1 LIYVEKIRIVNLSKR
16 YGKVIAAHA
25 VSLAVEDKEFF
36 SLLGPSGCGKSTVLR
51 CVAGLEEPSE
61 GEIYIGGTRVNS
73 TADGI
78 NVPTELRPIGM
89 VFQNYAVWPH
99 MTVHDNVAYPL
110 KLKKL
115 AKGTIKTQL
124 KDALYTVGLERLAD
138 RFPSQL
144 SGGEQQRVALARA
157 LIKEPEVL
165 LLDEPLSNL
174 DAKLREQ
181 MRFELKDLQRRTG
194 IPILYVT
201 HDQSEA
207 LAMSDRL
214 AVMNAGH
221 IIQVGAP
228 AEIYTHPANRF
239 VADFIGLMNFVPG
252 RILARSGEEA
262 TVEFLGSHRL
272 NVIDRSDLSGECVV
286 AVRPEDISLSQTG
299 PIRCRV
305 EVRNYSGHLIDF
317 KVRADGAV
325 LRVQT
330 PKTAI
335 YQEGEEL
342 GFTIERAM
350 LFAVRESSSEGIGPV
365 DGKPFAT

>member
-1 LIYVEKIRIVNLSKR
+1 MEKIRISHLSKK
-16 YGKVIAAHA
+16 YGKVLA
-25 VSLAVEDKEFF
+25 VDSVTLAVEDKEFF

-61 GEIYIGGTRVNS
+61 GEVYIGATRVNS
-73 TADGI
+73 SVDGI
-78 NVPTELRPIGM
+78 NVPTEIRPIGM

-115 AKGTIKTQL
+115 PKEIIETKL
-124 KDALYTVGLERLAD
+124 KDALHTVGLERLSD
-138 RFPSQL
+138 RYPSQL

-201 HDQSEA
+201 HDQAEA
-207 LAMSDRL
+207 LAMSDHL
-214 AVMNAGH
+214 AVMNAGR
-221 IIQVGAP
+221 IVQVGTP
-228 AEIYTHPANRF
+228 DEIYTRPTDRF

-252 RILARSGEEA
+252 RILSRIGEEA
-262 TVEFLGSHRL
+262 IVEFLSGHRIS
-272 NVIDRSDLSGECVV
+272 VTDRSGLSGACLV
-286 AVRPEDISLSQTG
+286 AVRPEVISLSPKG

-305 EVRNYSGHLIDF
+305 EVRSYAGHLVDY

-330 PKTAI
+330 AKTAV
-335 YQEGEEL
+335 YKEGEEL
-342 GFTIERAM
+342 GLAVQQAI
-350 LFAVRESSSEGIGPV
+350 LFAARES
-365 DGKPFAT
+365 

>member
-1 LIYVEKIRIVNLSKR
+1 MEKIRIHNLAKR
-16 YGKVIAAHA
+16 YGRVVAADA
-25 VSLAVEDKEFF
+25 VTFAVGDNEFF

-51 CVAGLEEPSE
+51 CVAGLEEPTE
-61 GEIYIGGTRVNS
+61 GEIYIGETCVNS
-73 TADGI
+73 TAKGI
-78 NVPTELRPIGM
+78 NIPTELRPIGM

-110 KLKKL
+110 KLKRL
-115 AKGTIKTQL
+115 AKQVIESKL
-124 KDALYTVGLERLAD
+124 KDALHTVGLEKLAD
-138 RFPSQL
+138 RYPSQL

-201 HDQSEA
+201 HDQTEA

-214 AVMNAGH
+214 AVMNAGR
-221 IIQVGAP
+221 IVQVGAP
-228 AEIYTHPANRF
+228 AEIYTRPADRF
-239 VADFIGLMNFVPG
+239 VADFIGLMNFVP
-252 RILARSGEEA
+252 ARVVSRKGEEA
-262 TVEFLGSHRL
+262 VVEFLGSHRL
-272 NVIDRSDLSGECVV
+272 NVIDGSGVSGECVV

-299 PIRCRV
+299 TIPCRV
-305 EVRNYSGHLIDF
+305 EVSSYSGHLIDY
-317 KVRADGAV
+317 KVRADGAE

-330 PKTAI
+330 SKTAI
-335 YQEGEEL
+335 YKEGAEL
-342 GFTIERAM
+342 GLTIERAM
-350 LFAVRESSSEGIGPV
+350 LFAAR
-365 DGKPFAT
+365 

>member
-1 LIYVEKIRIVNLSKR
+1 LTRMEKIRIINLAKR
-16 YGKVIAAHA
+16 YGKVVAADA
-25 VSLAVEDKEFF
+25 VTFAVGDKEFF

-51 CVAGLEEPSE
+51 CVAGLEEPTQ
-61 GEIYIGGTRVNS
+61 GEIYIGQNRVNS
-73 TADGI
+73 VADGI

-115 AKGTIKTQL
+115 PRELIESKLDQ
-124 KDALYTVGLERLAD
+124 ALRTVGLERLAD
-138 RFPSQL
+138 RYPSQL

-201 HDQSEA
+201 HDQTEA

-214 AVMNAGH
+214 AVMNAGR
-221 IIQVGAP
+221 IVQVGAP
-228 AEIYTHPANRF
+228 HEIYNRPADRF

-252 RILARSGEEA
+252 RIVNRSGEEA
-262 TVEFLGSHRL
+262 MVEFLGTHRIT
-272 NVIDRSDLSGECVV
+272 VIDRSGLRGECVV
-286 AVRPEDISLSQTG
+286 AVRPEDISLSPAG

-305 EVRNYSGHLIDF
+305 EVSSYSGHLIDY
-317 KVRADGAV
+317 KVSVDGAL
-325 LRVQT
+325 LRIQT

-335 YQEGEEL
+335 YKEGDEL
-342 GFTIERAM
+342 GFTVERAM
-350 LFAVRESSSEGIGPV
+350 LFAARESERAAA
-365 DGKPFAT
+365 K

>member
-1 LIYVEKIRIVNLSKR
+1 VEKIRILNLSKR
-16 YGKVIAAHA
+16 YGKVTAADR
-25 VSLAVEDKEFF
+25 VSLAVQDKEFF

-51 CVAGLEEPSE
+51 CVAGLEEPTE
-61 GEIYIGGTRVNS
+61 GEIYIGQTRVNAA
-73 TADGI
+73 ADGI

-115 AKGTIKTQL
+115 SKEIIEGKLEA
-124 KDALYTVGLERLAD
+124 ALHTVGLGRLAD
-138 RFPSQL
+138 RYPSQL

-201 HDQSEA
+201 HDQAEA

-214 AVMNAGH
+214 AVMNAGR
-221 IIQVGAP
+221 IIQIGTP
-228 AEIYTHPANRF
+228 TDIYGHPVDRF
-239 VADFIGLMNFVPG
+239 VADFIGLMNFIPG
-252 RILARSGEEA
+252 RILGRSEEA
-262 TVEFLGSHRL
+262 AMVEFLGGHRL
-272 NVIDRSDLSGECVV
+272 NVTDRSSLSGDCIV
-286 AVRPEDISLSQTG
+286 AVRPEDISLGPKG

-305 EVRNYSGHLIDF
+305 EVRNYSGHLIDY
-317 KVRADGAV
+317 KVRADGGV

-330 PKTAI
+330 AKNEI
-335 YQEGEEL
+335 YPEGEEL
-342 GFTIERAM
+342 GLSIHRAM
-350 LFAVRESSSEGIGPV
+350 LFAAG
-365 DGKPFAT
+365 DG

>member
-1 LIYVEKIRIVNLSKR
+1 MEKIRIHNLAKR
-16 YGKVIAAHA
+16 YGKVVAADA
-25 VSLAVEDKEFF
+25 VTFGVGDNEFF

-51 CVAGLEEPSE
+51 CVAGLEEPTE
-61 GEIYIGGTRVNS
+61 GDIYIGETCVNS
-73 TADGI
+73 TAKGI

-99 MTVHDNVAYPL
+99 MTVRDNVAYPL

-115 AKGTIKTQL
+115 SKEVIETEL
-124 KDALYTVGLERLAD
+124 KEALHTVGLGKLAD
-138 RFPSQL
+138 RYPSQL

-201 HDQSEA
+201 HDQTEA

-214 AVMNAGH
+214 AVMNAGR
-221 IIQVGAP
+221 IVQVGAP
-228 AEIYTHPANRF
+228 AEIYTRPADRF
-239 VADFIGLMNFVPG
+239 VADFIGLMNFVP
-252 RILARSGEEA
+252 ARVVSRKGEEA
-262 TVEFLGSHRL
+262 TVELLGNHRL
-272 NVIDRSDLSGECVV
+272 NVIDGSGVSGECVV

-299 PIRCRV
+299 TIRCRV
-305 EVRNYSGHLIDF
+305 EVSSYSGHLIDY
-317 KVRADGAV
+317 KVTADGAA

-330 PKTAI
+330 SKTAI
-335 YQEGEEL
+335 YKEGAEL
-342 GFTIERAM
+342 GLTIDRAM
-350 LFAVRESSSEGIGPV
+350 LFAAR
-365 DGKPFAT
+365 

>member
-1 LIYVEKIRIVNLSKR
+1 MEKIRIHNLAKR
-16 YGKVIAAHA
+16 YGKVAAADA
-25 VSLAVEDKEFF
+25 VTFGVGDNEFF

-51 CVAGLEEPSE
+51 CVAGLEEPTE
-61 GEIYIGGTRVNS
+61 GDIYIGETCVNS
-73 TADGI
+73 TAKGI

-99 MTVHDNVAYPL
+99 MTVRDNVAYPL

-115 AKGTIKTQL
+115 SKEVIETKL
-124 KDALYTVGLERLAD
+124 KEALHTVGLGKLAD
-138 RFPSQL
+138 RYPSQL

-201 HDQSEA
+201 HDQTEA

-214 AVMNAGH
+214 AVMNAGR
-221 IIQVGAP
+221 IVQVGAP
-228 AEIYTHPANRF
+228 AEIYTRPADRF
-239 VADFIGLMNFVPG
+239 VADFIGLMNFVP
-252 RILARSGEEA
+252 ARVVSRKGEEA
-262 TVEFLGSHRL
+262 VVEFLGSHRL
-272 NVIDRSDLSGECVV
+272 NVIDGSGVSGECVV

-299 PIRCRV
+299 TIRCRV
-305 EVRNYSGHLIDF
+305 EVSSYSGHLIDY
-317 KVRADGAV
+317 KVTADGAV

-330 PKTAI
+330 SKTAI
-335 YQEGEEL
+335 YKEGAEL
-342 GFTIERAM
+342 GLTIDRAM
-350 LFAVRESSSEGIGPV
+350 LFAAR
-365 DGKPFAT
+365 

>member
-1 LIYVEKIRIVNLSKR
+1 MEKIRIINLAKR
-16 YGKVIAAHA
+16 YGKVVAADQ
-25 VSLAVEDKEFF
+25 VTFSVGDKEFF

-51 CVAGLEEPSE
+51 CVAGLEEPTE
-61 GEIYIGGTRVNS
+61 GDIYIGETRVNS
-73 TADGI
+73 TRDGI
-78 NVPTELRPIGM
+78 NVPTEIRPIGM

-115 AKGTIKTQL
+115 P
-124 KDALYTVGLERLAD
+124 KDVIETKLDGALHTVGLERLAD
-138 RFPSQL
+138 RYPSQL

-181 MRFELKDLQRRTG
+181 MRFELKDLQRRSG

-201 HDQSEA
+201 HDQTEA

-214 AVMNAGH
+214 AIMNAGH
-221 IIQVGAP
+221 IVQIGAP
-228 AEIYTHPANRF
+228 TEIYAQPVDRF
-239 VADFIGLMNFVPG
+239 VADFIGLMNFIPA
-252 RILARSGEEA
+252 RIVGRSGVEA

-272 NVIDRSDLSGECVV
+272 TVNDRKSLTGQCVI
-286 AVRPEDISLSQTG
+286 AVRPEDIALGPAG

-305 EVRNYSGHLIDF
+305 EVSNYSGHLIDY
-317 KVRADGAV
+317 KVRADGVV

-330 PKTAI
+330 PKTI
-335 YQEGEEL
+335 YREGAEL
-342 GFTIERAM
+342 GFSIERAM
-350 LFAVRESSSEGIGPV
+350 LFPA
-365 DGKPFAT
+365 F

>member
-1 LIYVEKIRIVNLSKR
+1 MEKIRIINLAKR
-16 YGKVIAAHA
+16 YGKVVAADQ
-25 VSLAVEDKEFF
+25 VTFSVGDKEFF

-51 CVAGLEEPSE
+51 CVAGLEEPTE
-61 GEIYIGGTRVNS
+61 GEIYIGETRVNS

-78 NVPTELRPIGM
+78 NVPTEVRPIGM

-115 AKGTIKTQL
+115 PKAVIESKLEG
-124 KDALYTVGLERLAD
+124 ALHTVGLGALAG
-138 RFPSQL
+138 RYPSQL

-201 HDQSEA
+201 HDQTEA

-214 AVMNAGH
+214 AVMNAGR
-221 IIQVGAP
+221 IVQIGAP
-228 AEIYTHPANRF
+228 TEIYARPVDRF

-252 RILARSGEEA
+252 RVVSRDGDKA

-272 NVIDRSDLSGECVV
+272 NVLDRSSLTGECVV
-286 AVRPEDISLSQTG
+286 AVRPEDISLSPTG
-299 PIRCRV
+299 TIRCRV
-305 EVRNYSGHLIDF
+305 DVSNYSGHLIDY
-317 KVRADGAV
+317 KIRADGV
-325 LRVQT
+325 MLRVQT

-335 YQEGEEL
+335 YREGEEL
-342 GFTIERAM
+342 GFEVERAM
-350 LFAVRESSSEGIGPV
+350 LFAARPS
-365 DGKPFAT
+365 

>member
-1 LIYVEKIRIVNLSKR
+1 MDKIRVLNLNKR
-16 YGKVIAAHA
+16 YGKVIAADD
-25 VSLAVEDKEFF
+25 VTLSVGDKEFF

-51 CVAGLEEPSE
+51 CVAGLEEPTQ
-61 GEIYIGGTRVNS
+61 GEIYIGEIRVNS
-73 TADGI
+73 TAERI

-89 VFQNYAVWPH
+89 VFQNYAIWPH

-115 AKGTIKTQL
+115 AKDSIEAKL
-124 KDALYTVGLERLAD
+124 KDALHTVGLERLAD
-138 RFPSQL
+138 RYPSQL

-201 HDQSEA
+201 HDQTEA

-214 AVMNAGH
+214 AIMNAGR
-221 IIQVGAP
+221 IVQIGAP
-228 AEIYTHPANRF
+228 AEIYTYPADRF
-239 VADFIGLMNFVPG
+239 VADFIGLMNFVSARVVG
-252 RILARSGEEA
+252 RRGEEC

-272 NVIDRSDLSGECVV
+272 DVIDRSALSGDCVI
-286 AVRPEDISLSQTG
+286 AVRPEDISLGTGG

-305 EVRNYSGHLIDF
+305 EVRNYSGHLIDY
-317 KVRADGAV
+317 KVRTDGAV

-330 PKTAI
+330 PKTTI
-335 YQEGEEL
+335 YKEGEETAL
-342 GFTIERAM
+342 AIERAM
-350 LFAVRESSSEGIGPV
+350 LFAPAKGQS
-365 DGKPFAT
+365 

>member
-1 LIYVEKIRIVNLSKR
+1 MEKIRISHLSKK
-16 YGKVIAAHA
+16 YGKVLA
-25 VSLAVEDKEFF
+25 VDSVTLTVEDKEFF

-61 GEIYIGGTRVNS
+61 GEVYIGATRVNS
-73 TADGI
+73 SVDRI

-115 AKGTIKTQL
+115 PKEIVETKL
-124 KDALYTVGLERLAD
+124 KDALHTVGLERLSD
-138 RFPSQL
+138 RYPSQL

-201 HDQSEA
+201 HDQAEA

-214 AVMNAGH
+214 AVMNAGR
-221 IIQVGAP
+221 IIQVGTP
-228 AEIYTHPANRF
+228 AEIYTQPADRF

-252 RILARSGEEA
+252 RILSRNGEEA
-262 TVEFLGSHRL
+262 TVEFLSGHRL
-272 NVIDRSDLSGECVV
+272 SVADRSDLSGECFV
-286 AVRPEDISLSQTG
+286 AVRPEDISLSPGG
-299 PIRCRV
+299 PVRCRV
-305 EVRNYSGHLIDF
+305 EVRSYAGHLIDY
-317 KVRADGAV
+317 KIRADGAV

-330 PKTAI
+330 AKTEI
-335 YQEGEEL
+335 YQEGEEV
-342 GFTIERAM
+342 GFAVERAM
-350 LFAVRESSSEGIGPV
+350 LFAARES
-365 DGKPFAT
+365 

>member
-1 LIYVEKIRIVNLSKR
+1 MEGIRIVNLAKR
-16 YGKVIAAHA
+16 YGKIVAADA
-25 VSLAVEDKEFF
+25 VTFSVGDKEFF

-61 GEIYIGGTRVNS
+61 GEIYIGATRMNS
-73 TADGI
+73 SAEGI

-115 AKGTIKTQL
+115 PKQVIEAKLDQ
-124 KDALYTVGLERLAD
+124 ALHTVGLKRLAD
-138 RFPSQL
+138 RYPSQL

-181 MRFELKDLQRRTG
+181 MRFELKDLQRRAA

-201 HDQSEA
+201 HDQTEA

-214 AVMNAGH
+214 AVMNAGR

-228 AEIYTHPANRF
+228 AEIYSRPADRF
-239 VADFIGLMNFVPG
+239 VADFIGVMNFVPA
-252 RILARSGEEA
+252 RILNRSGEEA
-262 TVEFLGSHRL
+262 VVELLGTHRL
-272 NVIDRSDLSGECVV
+272 NVIDRSGLSGECIV
-286 AVRPEDISLSQTG
+286 AVRPEDISLSPAG
-299 PIRCRV
+299 PIRCQI
-305 EVRNYSGHLIDF
+305 EVSSYSGHLIDY

-335 YQEGEEL
+335 YKEGAEL
-342 GFTIERAM
+342 GLTIERAM
-350 LFAVRESSSEGIGPV
+350 LFAARESERAATK
-365 DGKPFAT
+365 DGSHG

>member
-1 LIYVEKIRIVNLSKR
+1 MEKIRIHNLAKR
-16 YGKVIAAHA
+16 YGKVVAADA
-25 VSLAVEDKEFF
+25 VTFAVGDNEFF

-51 CVAGLEEPSE
+51 CVAGLEEPAE
-61 GEIYIGGTRVNS
+61 GDIYIGETCVNS
-73 TADGI
+73 TAKGI
-78 NVPTELRPIGM
+78 NIPTELRPIGM

-99 MTVHDNVAYPL
+99 MTVHDNIAYPL
-110 KLKKL
+110 KLKKFG
-115 AKGTIKTQL
+115 KEIIETKL
-124 KDALYTVGLERLAD
+124 KEALHTVGLEKLAD
-138 RFPSQL
+138 RYPSQL

-201 HDQSEA
+201 HDQTEA

-214 AVMNAGH
+214 AVMNAGR
-221 IIQVGAP
+221 IVQVGAP
-228 AEIYTHPANRF
+228 AEIYTRPADRF
-239 VADFIGLMNFVPG
+239 VADFIGLMNFVP
-252 RILARSGEEA
+252 ARVVSRKGEEA
-262 TVEFLGSHRL
+262 VVEFLGSRRL
-272 NVIDRSDLSGECVV
+272 NVIDGSGVSGECVV

-299 PIRCRV
+299 TIPCRV
-305 EVRNYSGHLIDF
+305 EVSSYSGHLIDY

-330 PKTAI
+330 AKTAI
-335 YQEGEEL
+335 YKEGAEL
-342 GFTIERAM
+342 GLTIERAM
-350 LFAVRESSSEGIGPV
+350 LFAAR
-365 DGKPFAT
+365 

>member
-1 LIYVEKIRIVNLSKR
+1 MEKIRIHNLAKR
-16 YGKVIAAHA
+16 YGKVVAADA
-25 VSLAVEDKEFF
+25 VTFVVGDNEFF

-51 CVAGLEEPSE
+51 CVAGLEEPTE
-61 GEIYIGGTRVNS
+61 GDIYIGETCVNS
-73 TADGI
+73 TAKGI
-78 NVPTELRPIGM
+78 NIPTELRPIGM

-110 KLKKL
+110 KLKRL
-115 AKGTIKTQL
+115 AKQVIETKL
-124 KDALYTVGLERLAD
+124 KDALHTVGLEKLAD
-138 RFPSQL
+138 RYPSQL

-201 HDQSEA
+201 HDQTEA

-214 AVMNAGH
+214 AVMNAGR
-221 IIQVGAP
+221 IVQVGAP
-228 AEIYTHPANRF
+228 AEIYTRPADRF
-239 VADFIGLMNFVPG
+239 VADFIGLMNFVP
-252 RILARSGEEA
+252 ARVVSRKGEEA
-262 TVEFLGSHRL
+262 VVEFLGSHRL
-272 NVIDRSDLSGECVV
+272 NVIDGSGVSGECVV

-299 PIRCRV
+299 TIPCRV
-305 EVRNYSGHLIDF
+305 EVSSYSGHLIDY
-317 KVRADGAV
+317 KVRADGAE

-330 PKTAI
+330 SKTAI
-335 YQEGEEL
+335 YKEGAEL
-342 GFTIERAM
+342 GLTIERAM
-350 LFAVRESSSEGIGPV
+350 LFAAR
-365 DGKPFAT
+365 

>member
-1 LIYVEKIRIVNLSKR
+1 MEKIRILNLSKR
-16 YGKVIAAHA
+16 YGKV
-25 VSLAVEDKEFF
+25 LAVDSATFSVGDKEFF

-51 CVAGLEEPSE
+51 CVAGLEEPTE
-61 GEIYIGGTRVNS
+61 GEIYIGQTRVNS
-73 TADGI
+73 TVDGI
-78 NVPTELRPIGM
+78 NVPTEFRPIGM

-99 MTVHDNVAYPL
+99 MTVYENIAYPL
-110 KLKKL
+110 KIKKL
-115 AKGTIKTQL
+115 PKELIEAKL
-124 KDALYTVGLERLAD
+124 KVALHTVGLERLAG
-138 RFPSQL
+138 RYPNQL

-201 HDQSEA
+201 HDQAEA

-214 AVMNAGH
+214 AVMNAGR

-228 AEIYTHPANRF
+228 TEIYVHPADRF
-239 VADFIGLMNFVPG
+239 VADFIGLMNFLPG
-252 RILARSGEEA
+252 RVLGRSGEEA
-262 TVEFLGSHRL
+262 TVEFLGGHRL
-272 NVIDRSDLSGECVV
+272 NVADRSGLSGGCVV
-286 AVRPEDISLSQTG
+286 AVRPEDISLSLTG

-305 EVRNYSGHLIDF
+305 EVRNYSGNLVDY
-317 KVRADGAV
+317 KVRADDAV

-330 PKTAI
+330 PKTEIFA
-335 YQEGEEL
+335 EGKEL
-342 GFTIERAM
+342 GITIHRAM
-350 LFAVRESSSEGIGPV
+350 LFQLGEGRGS
-365 DGKPFAT
+365 G

>member
-1 LIYVEKIRIVNLSKR
+1 MDKIRIINLSKR
-16 YGKVIAAHA
+16 YGKVVAAEA
-25 VSLAVEDKEFF
+25 VTFTVGDKEFF

-61 GEIYIGGTRVNS
+61 GEIYIGETRMNS
-73 TADGI
+73 TAEGI
-78 NVPTELRPIGM
+78 NVPTEFRPIGM

-99 MTVHDNVAYPL
+99 MTVRDNVAYPL

-115 AKGTIKTQL
+115 PTDVIETKLEG
-124 KDALYTVGLERLAD
+124 ALHTVGLELLAD
-138 RFPSQL
+138 RYPSQL

-201 HDQSEA
+201 HDQTEA

-214 AVMNAGH
+214 AVMNAGR
-221 IIQVGAP
+221 IVQVGAP
-228 AEIYTHPANRF
+228 AEIYTHPTDRF

-252 RILARSGEEA
+252 RIVSRSGEAA

-272 NVIDRSDLSGECVV
+272 NVIDRSGLTGECVV
-286 AVRPEDISLSQTG
+286 AVRPEDISLSPAG
-299 PIRCRV
+299 AIRCRV
-305 EVRNYSGHLIDF
+305 EVSNYSGHLIDY
-317 KVRADGAV
+317 KVRADGFV

-330 PKTAI
+330 PKTI

-342 GFTIERAM
+342 GFEIERAM
-350 LFAVRESSSEGIGPV
+350 LFAARESDRAAAPQRSHG
-365 DGKPFAT
+365 

>member
-1 LIYVEKIRIVNLSKR
+1 MEKIRIANLCKK
-16 YGKVIAAHA
+16 YGKVVAAEG
-25 VSLAVEDKEFF
+25 VTFSVGDKEFY

-51 CVAGLEEPSE
+51 CVAGLEEPTE
-61 GEIYIGGTRVNS
+61 GEIYIGQTRVNS
-73 TADGI
+73 VADGI

-99 MTVHDNVAYPL
+99 MTVYENVAYPL

-115 AKGTIKTQL
+115 AKKLIEAKL
-124 KDALYTVGLERLAD
+124 EVALHTVGLERLAD
-138 RFPSQL
+138 RYPSQL

-201 HDQSEA
+201 HDQAEA

-214 AVMNAGH
+214 AVMNAGR
-221 IIQVGAP
+221 IVQVGAP
-228 AEIYTHPANRF
+228 AEIYAHPASRF
-239 VADFIGLMNFVPG
+239 VADFIGLMNFIPG
-252 RILARSGEEA
+252 RVVGRSGGDA
-262 TVEFLGSHRL
+262 TVEFLGGHRL
-272 NVIDRSDLSGECVV
+272 IVVDHSAVSGECVL
-286 AVRPEDISLSQTG
+286 AARPEDIVLRPDG

-305 EVRNYSGHLIDF
+305 EARNYAGHLIDY

-330 PKTAI
+330 PKTEI

-342 GFTIERAM
+342 GLAVQRAM
-350 LFAVRESSSEGIGPV
+350 LFAGRES
-365 DGKPFAT
+365 